1 MKRTSSLALASLAA
15 FAIAVSVAGAA
26 SSPTVSTGSA
36 TSIKNHSAV
45 LNGSVNPNGAAT
57 QYWFVYGPTTAYG
70 GTTSHHSAGSGTGSV
85 SVRLTAGAL
94 LPGTVYHYRLVA
106 QNGFGTTM
114 GRDRTFKTTGHP
126 LPGVVTGGVTN
137 LSAFGA
143 TLNGTV
149 IPNGAATTWYF
160 QYSAGAPFA
169 PSSGGTLSASSG
181 ATNVS
186 TVLFPLVPGF
196 TYQYRL
202 LGVHVSGTSYGAF
215 QTFTTYPLVRPYPRG
230 LSVSTKPS
238 RDSTKPF
245 VFTTSGTLL
254 PSPRFPAAPQCNG
267 TISVQFLI
275 GKRQVHL
282 ARVPVQS
289 NCTFSVV
296 SIFPHTFASKVGGPR
311 PASETLTVVVR
322 FGGNNYIAP
331 SKNPRI
337 GHVTLG

>member
-1 MKRTSSLALASLAA
+1 MKRTLSLALASLAA
-15 FAIAVSVAGAA
+15 FAVAVGVASAA
-26 SSPTVSTGSA
+26 SSPSVSTGPA
-36 TSIKNHSAV
+36 TNIRNHSAT
-45 LNGSVNPNGAAT
+45 LNGSVNPNGAST
-57 QYWFVYGPTTAYG
+57 QYWFEYGPTTTYG
-70 GTTSHHSAGSGTGSV
+70 GATSHHSAGSGTASV
-85 SVRLTAGAL
+85 AVHLTPGGL

-106 QNGFGTTM
+106 QNGFGTTT

-126 LPGVVTGGVTN
+126 LAGVVTGGVTN

-149 IPNGAATTWYF
+149 VPNGATTTWYF

-169 PSSGGTLSASSG
+169 PSSGGTLSGSSG

-186 TVLFPLVPGF
+186 TVVFPLVPGF
-196 TYQYRL
+196 TYQYRI
-202 LGVHVSGTSYGAF
+202 LGVHASGTSYGAF

-230 LSVSTKPS
+230 LSVSTRPS
-238 RDSTKPF
+238 RDRSKPF
-245 VFTTSGTLL
+245 IFTTSGTLH
-254 PSPRFPAAPQCNG
+254 PSPRFPASPQCNG
-267 TISVQFLI
+267 TVSVQFLI

-289 NCTFSVV
+289 NCAFSTD
-296 SIFPHTFASKVGGPR
+296 SIFNHTFAFKVGGRR
-311 PASETLTVVVR
+311 PASEKLTVVVR